1 MAPKLALPDRLAM
14 RYSHVALEQRTRLWQ
29 TSWDRLGSQG
39 MVRTVQVR
47 SLDSNFE
54 CNYHGVFHRAF
65 YSFRTLCSG
74 ECCYPSVCPRMMA
87 LFAVLMT

>member
-1 MAPKLALPDRLAM
+1 M

-47 SLDSNFE
+47 SLDQLSE
-54 CNYHGVFHRAF
+54 LVDALGRLPHVVGVRRDTMAMM
-65 YSFRTLCSG
+65 G
-74 ECCYPSVCPRMMA
+74 EANPAQFWAHARHSDA
-87 LFAVLMT
+87 